1 MFEFMW
7 TLASFIVALGI
18 LVAVHEWGHFW
29 VARRCGVKVEKFS
42 IGFGKAFWRKTDK
55 HGTEFV
61 LAAIPI
67 GGYVKMLDE
76 RVDDVAE
83 EDLPFAFNRQHVLK
97 RIAIIAA
104 GPIVNFLFA
113 IVALFIMYLIGL
125 QTIKPVV
132 GNIVPESILSVSD
145 LSADATLVQ
154 VGERK
159 VTDWEDINLELMSHI
174 GKNQLVIKWIENNHP
189 IAKTAKVDIS
199 DWEFN
204 PDSESPL
211 TSLGL
216 VPFRPEVSNTLGY
229 VQADSAAEEIG
240 LMADDKILRL
250 DGTSMQNWEQIV
262 SHVVA
267 RPEQNI
273 QIDVLRNGQNV
284 RLQGIVGSKELD
296 SEDVL
301 VDGKASAQK
310 TIGYMGFTPRYEAW
324 PKGMVF
330 IHQYGLGQAFAKA
343 MDKTWRLM
351 TLSIEMLGKLL
362 TGDVSV
368 KNLSGP
374 IAIAQGAGMSASSGL
389 VYFLS
394 FLALIS
400 VNLGII
406 NLLPLPVLDG
416 GHLLYYFVE
425 LLSGRP
431 VPDCVQEVGFKIGGV
446 LLLLLMSVA
455 IFNDIARL

>member
-1 MFEFMW
+1 MFEFVW
-7 TLASFIVALGI
+7 SVASFVIALGI

-61 LAAIPI
+61 LAVIPL

-76 RVDDVAE
+76 RVEQVAE
-83 EDLPFAFNRQHVLK
+83 EDLPHAFNRQHVLK

-104 GPIVNFLFA
+104 GPLVNFIFA
-113 IVALFIMYLIGL
+113 IFALFVMYLIGL

-132 GNIVPESILSVSD
+132 GNIEPESILSAS
-145 LSADATLVQ
+145 LIPAKATLVQ

-159 VTDWEDINLELMSHI
+159 VTDWEDVNYELMSHI
-174 GKNQLVIKWIENNHP
+174 GNEQLTLKWTENNHP
-189 IAKTAKVDIS
+189 IVKSAKVDIS
-199 DWEFN
+199 QWKFD
-204 PDSESPL
+204 PDKESPL
-211 TSLGL
+211 SSLGL
-216 VPFRPEVSNTLGY
+216 TPFRPEVSNTLGY
-229 VQADSAAEEIG
+229 VQENSAAEKIG
-240 LMADDKILRL
+240 LLADDKILRI

-267 RPEQNI
+267 KPNESI
-273 QIDVLRNGQNV
+273 QIDVLRNNQNV
-284 RLQGIVGSKELD
+284 RLEGLVGSRELSSKEQG
-296 SEDVL
+296 SEVSSQA
-301 VDGKASAQK
+301 VV
-310 TIGYMGFTPRYEAW
+310 GYMGFTPRYEAW
-324 PKGMVF
+324 PEGMVF
-330 IHQYGLGQAFAKA
+330 IHQYGLSQALGKA
-343 MDKTWRLM
+343 LDKTWRLM

-416 GHLLYYFVE
+416 GHLLYYFIE

-431 VPDCVQEVGFKIGGV
+431 VPDSVQEVGFKIGGFV
-446 LLLLLMSVA
+446 LLLLMSVA